1 MRQRLGH
8 DPLLADIKQAVNEG
22 YFDDRQPSELE
33 LTPVEE
39 LLKQVDL
46 MSPTRRR
53 EYLAELGNIR
63 RGTPSLSGV
72 KPREGRREWLSR

>member
-1 MRQRLGH
+1 MRQRLGR
-8 DPLLADIKQAVNEG
+8 DPLLADIKQAVKEG

-53 EYLAELGNIR
+53 EYLAKLGNIR
-63 RGTPSLSGV
+63 RDTPSLSGV

>member
-1 MRQRLGH
+1 M
-8 DPLLADIKQAVNEG
+8 LAYIKQAVKEG
-22 YFDDRQPSELE
+22 YFDYRQPSELE

-63 RGTPSLSGV
+63 RGTPSLSGA
-72 KPREGRREWLSR
+72 KPRERRREWLSR

>member
-8 DPLLADIKQAVNEG
+8 DPLLADIKQAVKEG
-22 YFDDRQPSELE
+22 YFDDREPSELE

-63 RGTPSLSGV
+63 RGTPSLSGA
-72 KPREGRREWLSR
+72 KSRERRRVWLSR